1 MAGGPGWTTFPEH
14 AGQVPVIREYPTQ
27 EQRHHTL
34 RHSQRTQSQEAGTH
48 SQVPQ
53 GHHRTALPQDKIS
66 GTQVRHTRTE
76 EGHGVKDFI
85 GNGQDF

>member
-1 MAGGPGWTTFPEH
+1 MAGGVGWITVPEH
-14 AGQVPVIREYPTQ
+14 AGQVPVVREHPTQ
-27 EQRHHTL
+27 EQHHHTL

-53 GHHRTALPQDKIS
+53 GHYRAELPQDKIS

-76 EGHGVKDFI
+76 ERHGVKDFI
-85 GNGQDF
+85 GHG